1 MGFGCSLFYHF
12 VSFPHYFRI
21 IYGNAVALPD
31 PKQPILTS
39 ARAMNMSSSKLDQI
53 DRKVLEILQDNAK
66 ITNAQLSKEI
76 GLSPAPTLE
85 RVKKLETSGVILSY
99 HARLDRERVGLGV
112 TTFVMVTLVGHKKQV
127 TDSFV
132 AKVNT
137 IPEIIECHH
146 ITGDGDFLL
155 KVISKDITSY
165 QKLMLEVINEIEEVA
180 NTKTMVILSTFKE
193 STALPLP

>member
-1 MGFGCSLFYHF
+1 M
-12 VSFPHYFRI
+12 PK
-21 IYGNAVALPD
+21 

-53 DRKVLEILQDNAK
+53 DRKVLDILQDNAK

-85 RVKKLETSGVILSY
+85 RVKKLETSGIIQSY
-99 HARLDRERVGLGV
+99 HAKLDRERVGLGV

-132 AKVNT
+132 TKVNT

-193 STALPLP
+193 SKALPIP

>member
-1 MGFGCSLFYHF
+1 
-12 VSFPHYFRI
+12 
-21 IYGNAVALPD
+21 
-31 PKQPILTS
+31 
-39 ARAMNMSSSKLDQI
+39 MSGIKLDQI
-53 DRKVLEILQDNAK
+53 DRKVLDILQSNAK

-85 RVKKLETSGVILSY
+85 RVKKLETSGIIQSY
-99 HARLDRERVGLGV
+99 HAHLDREKVGLGV

-132 AKVNT
+132 KRVNE

-146 ITGDGDFLL
+146 ITGSGDFLL
-155 KVISKDITSY
+155 KVISKDINSY

-180 NTKTMVILSTFKE
+180 STQTMVILSTFKE
-193 STALPLP
+193 SKVLPIP